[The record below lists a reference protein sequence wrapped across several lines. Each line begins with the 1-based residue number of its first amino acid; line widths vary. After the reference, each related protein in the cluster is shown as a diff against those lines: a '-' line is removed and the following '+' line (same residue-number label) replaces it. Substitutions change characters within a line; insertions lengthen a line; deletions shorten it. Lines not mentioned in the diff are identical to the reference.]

1 MYLVRPDCS
10 VDTRNM
16 KRTSFIFG
24 ILLLCLALPVIAAE
38 KVTICHASGQDDTTH
53 FVTLEISEN
62 AVYGNGGHFEEN
74 GTPQSGHERDH
85 FGPCAAD
92 PDVTTTTGE
101 GTTTTQG
108 GTTTTTGQGTTT
120 TTQAGTT
127 TTTGQGTTTTTQGG
141 TTTTTQGGTTT
152 TTQGG
157 TTNQGG
163 TTGTT
168 QAETAVTTD
177 SVVEE
182 ASVVAGLT
190 VTQAD
195 QAVAATNQA
204 AVPASVDASTMTELP
219 FTGVNSG
226 VLALIAIVLTLAG
239 TFLLKS
245 ASIGVSPSAG
255 A

>member
-1 MYLVRPDCS
+1 MYLVRPGCS
-10 VDTRNM
+10 VDTRHM
-16 KRTSFIFG
+16 KRTSFMFG
-24 ILLLCLALPVIAAE
+24 ILLLCLALPVLAAE
-38 KVTICHASGQDDTTH
+38 KVTICHGSGQDDTTH

-62 AVYGNGGHFEEN
+62 AVYGPAGHFDEN
-74 GTPQSGHERDH
+74 GTPQAGHEQDH
-85 FGPCAAD
+85 FGACAEE
-92 PDVTTTTGE
+92 PDVTTTTGD
-101 GTTTTQG
+101 
-108 GTTTTTGQGTTT
+108 
-120 TTQAGTT
+120 
-127 TTTGQGTTTTTQGG
+127 GTTTTTQGG

-152 TTQGG
+152 TTEGG
-157 TTNQGG
+157 TTTTTEGG
-163 TTGTT
+163 TTTTTEGGTT
-168 QAETAVTTD
+168 TTTTEGGTTTSTQGGASITTTD
-177 SVVEE
+177 PVVEE

-226 VLALIAIVLTLAG
+226 VLALIAIALTLAG